1 MLEEY
6 QQTVI
11 ELRKA
16 FVEVCKS
23 VFAESLVAIIPTG
36 SIAKRGFSPGLS
48 DVDLHVYLKDDVF
61 IYSDFLKL
69 EFGLSLQA
77 KMDGLIGKYGLG
89 GGPIQV
95 MCLPVSNQRDW
106 GEPPPGTYLLL
117 YGDTCPDPPPTAED
131 MLAQDLDS
139 LKNPIYAYKLTNSFA
154 DKSNADLAI
163 YVRRPNTAVTPTL
176 YRVLSLLTQ
185 APIKTWKMTKFEVL
199 EALEELDDES
209 AKRLAEPGRSF
220 YEIARKGKRLRE
232 NPDLCR
238 AAIQVEFEVVDAGRE
253 IGDRLTG

>member
-6 QQTVI
+6 EQTVI
-11 ELRKA
+11 ELREA

-23 VFAESLVAIIPTG
+23 VFAESLVAIITKG
-36 SIAKRGFSPGLS
+36 STVKGGFIPGLS
-48 DVDLHVYLKDDVF
+48 DVDLHVYLKDDAF

-77 KMDGLIGKYGLG
+77 KMDGLMGKYDLG

-95 MCLPVSNQRDW
+95 MCLPVSHQRDW
-106 GEPPPGTYLLL
+106 VGPLPGTYLLL
-117 YGDTCPDPPPTAED
+117 YGDTCPDPPPTAVE

-139 LKNPIYAYKLTNSFA
+139 LKNPVYAYKLVNSFA
-154 DKSNADLAI
+154 DKSNADLAT
-163 YVRRPNTAVTPTL
+163 YVRRLNTAVTPTL

-185 APIKTWKMTKFEVL
+185 APLKTWKMTKFEVL

-209 AKRLAEPGRSF
+209 AKRLAKPGRAF
-220 YEIARKGKRLRE
+220 YEIAGERNRLRRDA
-232 NPDLCR
+232 DLCR
-238 AAIQVEFEVVDAGRE
+238 AAIQAGFEVVDGGRE
-253 IGDRLTG
+253 IGGRLTG